1 MKQLRFDKSILP
13 SLAAC
18 LLLPVYLELALH
30 LFVYRGVSA
39 RIVYPLLF
47 ALAAGFALFALV
59 SLLPKRAGGI
69 VLCVLTGIFVLY
81 FEIQFV
87 YNSIFGEFMSVWQ
100 VSFGTTAIAN
110 FHQQMLYGIWQ
121 AIVPV
126 LVLLL
131 PLPVMIVA
139 VCRGWL
145 RLQRRAW
152 RFPVCAAVLM
162 LALHFGAVGIMR
174 VNAAG
179 MFSAYRL

>member
-87 YNSIFGEFMSVWQ
+87 YNSIFGEFMSVR
-100 VSFGTTAIAN
+100 SRSARPPSPISISRCSTAS
-110 FHQQMLYGIWQ
+110 GRRS
-121 AIVPV
+121 
-126 LVLLL
+126 
-131 PLPVMIVA
+131 
-139 VCRGWL
+139 CRCSSSCYRCL
-145 RLQRRAW
+145 R
-152 RFPVCAAVLM
+152 
-162 LALHFGAVGIMR
+162 
-174 VNAAG
+174 
-179 MFSAYRL
+179 